1 MATPFTQT
9 ATAAPAAQK
18 QGRSSTRAILPRL
31 VAALRPYR
39 GAFVAALLLTLL
51 LAALNPARPYA
62 IQYAL
67 DQPLAEGD
75 LSTFRWWMIALVASV
90 LLQAVVQYYQ
100 TWLTSWLGQT
110 VMNDLRR
117 QVFARILSQRLRYFD
132 QNPIGTLQTRT
143 ISDIQTLNAVFSE
156 GFVTIAGELLQ
167 LVTILGIMLYIDW
180 RLTLVTLTVIPVLL
194 IATWVF
200 QVRVKAAFERVRKYV
215 ARLNAFLQ
223 EHITGM
229 LITQIF
235 SREREEAQRFKAL
248 NKEHLSAHLDTVRYY
263 SIFFPVVEII
273 SALALALLVWYG
285 ASGALDG
292 TISFG
297 TLVAF
302 LLYIQMFFRPI
313 RLLADQ
319 FNTLQLGIVSAER
332 VFRVLDTDERIVS
345 RLDGLSGAE
354 LHGRP
359 VPIAFEN
366 VHFSYDGSAPVLRGI
381 SFDVPPGTTTA
392 IVGHTGAGKS
402 SIVNVLMRMYEIQQG
417 RVLVGGHDA
426 RDYRLDELRAAMGLV
441 PQDVFLFSGTIRENI
456 TLFNPDI
463 PLERLRAAARA
474 VGALEF
480 IERLPGGFDYRVGER
495 GATLSTGQRQ
505 LISFVRVLVYQPG
518 VLLLDEATANIDT
531 ETEALIQQ
539 AIEKVQRNRTAIV
552 IAHRLSTIQRADQ
565 ILVMHKGEIAERG
578 THQQLL
584 AQGGLYKKL
593 YLLQYGHKA
602 LLAEQ
607 A

>member
-9 ATAAPAAQK
+9 ATAAPAASS
-18 QGRSSTRAILPRL
+18 QGRSSTRQILPRL
-31 VAALRPYR
+31 IAALRPYR
-39 GAFVAALLLTLL
+39 AAFGVALLLTLL

-67 DQPLAEGD
+67 DRPLAEGD
-75 LSTFRWWMIALVASV
+75 IDSFRWWMMALTASV

-100 TWLTSWLGQT
+100 TWLTNWLGQT

-117 QVFARILSQRLRYFD
+117 QVFSRILSQRLRYFD

-156 GFVTIAGELLQ
+156 GFVTIAGEILQ

-194 IATWVF
+194 LATWVF
-200 QVRVKAAFERVRKYV
+200 QLRVKAAFERVRKYV

-229 LITQIF
+229 VITQIF
-235 SREREEAQRFKAL
+235 SREREEASRFKAL

-285 ASGALDG
+285 ASGALAG
-292 TISFG
+292 SISFG

-302 LLYIQMFFRPI
+302 LMYIQMFFRPI

-332 VFRVLDTDERIVS
+332 VFRVLDTREEIADD
-345 RLDGLSGAE
+345 LAGLGPDA
-354 LHGRP
+354 LHAQAL
-359 VPIAFEN
+359 PIRFDD
-366 VHFSYDGSAPVLRGI
+366 VHFAYDAKTPVLRGV
-381 SFDVPPGTTTA
+381 SFEVPAGTTTA

-402 SIVNVLMRMYEIQQG
+402 SIVNVLLRMYDIQAGTISIGG
-417 RVLVGGHDA
+417 RDA
-426 RDYRLDELRAAMGLV
+426 RAYRLDALRAAMGLV
-441 PQDVFLFSGTIRENI
+441 PQDVFLFSGSIRENI
-456 TLFNPDI
+456 TLFDPNI

-480 IERLPGGFDYRVGER
+480 IESLPGGFDYRVGER

-505 LISFVRVLVYQPG
+505 LLSFIRVLVFQPG
-518 VLLLDEATANIDT
+518 VLVLDEATANIDT
-531 ETEALIQQ
+531 DTEALIQK
-539 AIEKVQRNRTAIV
+539 AFTKVAQNRTTIV

-565 ILVMHKGEIAERG
+565 ILVMHKGEIVERG
-578 THQQLL
+578 THQSLL
-584 AQGGLYKKL
+584 AAGGLYKKL

-602 LLAEQ
+602 LVGEAS
-607 A
+607 

>member
-1 MATPFTQT
+1 LATPFTQT

>member
-9 ATAAPAAQK
+9 ATAAPSART
-18 QGRSSTRAILPRL
+18 QGGSATRAILPRL

-39 GAFVAALLLTLL
+39 AAFVAALLLTLL

-67 DQPLAEGD
+67 DQPLAQGD
-75 LSTFRWWMIALVASV
+75 LDSFRWWMIALVASV

-100 TWLTSWLGQT
+100 TWLTNWLGQS

-180 RLTLVTLTVIPVLL
+180 RLTLVTLTVIPILL
-194 IATWVF
+194 LATWVF
-200 QVRVKAAFERVRKYV
+200 QMRVKAAFERVRKYV

-292 TISFG
+292 AISFG

-332 VFRVLDTDERIVS
+332 VFRVLDTDERIAD
-345 RLDGLSGAE
+345 RPYGLSGAE
-354 LHGRP
+354 LHGQP

-366 VHFSYDGSAPVLRGI
+366 VHFSYDGSTPVLRGV
-381 SFDVPPGTTTA
+381 SFEVPPGTTTA

-417 RVLVGGHDA
+417 RVTVGGHDA

>member
-9 ATAAPAAQK
+9 ATAAPSART
-18 QGRSSTRAILPRL
+18 QGGSATRAILPRL

-39 GAFVAALLLTLL
+39 AAFVAALLLTLL

-67 DQPLAEGD
+67 DQPLAQGD
-75 LSTFRWWMIALVASV
+75 LDSFRWWMIALVASV

-100 TWLTSWLGQT
+100 TWLTSWLGQS

-180 RLTLVTLTVIPVLL
+180 RLTLVTLTVIPILL
-194 IATWVF
+194 LATWVF
-200 QVRVKAAFERVRKYV
+200 QMRVKAAFERVRKYV

-292 TISFG
+292 AISFG

-332 VFRVLDTDERIVS
+332 VFRVLDTDERIAD
-345 RLDGLSGAE
+345 RPDGLSGAE
-354 LHGRP
+354 LHGQP

-366 VHFSYDGSAPVLRGI
+366 VHFSYDGSTPVLRGV
-381 SFDVPPGTTTA
+381 SFEVPPGTTTA

-417 RVLVGGHDA
+417 RVIVGGHDA